1 MALFTLKCFEIGE
14 RYTARAVRCAA
25 VLAVGSRQITTN
37 NFLILLFDRKS
48 GGVIKSKDKPTDV
61 QQLTRLGQ
69 AARLVTTKVNL

>member
-1 MALFTLKCFEIGE
+1 MESGTQPKLCGGGGSGG
-14 RYTARAVRCAA
+14 
-25 VLAVGSRQITTN
+25 VGSRQITTN

>member
-1 MALFTLKCFEIGE
+1 MKLESGTQPKLCGGGSGG
-14 RYTARAVRCAA
+14 
-25 VLAVGSRQITTN
+25 VGSRQITTN

>member
-1 MALFTLKCFEIGE
+1 MA
-14 RYTARAVRCAA
+14 AA